1 MSETQAGRAA
11 HRAFLNSY
19 YGISR
24 HFYDL
29 TRKYYLFGRDQLLDE
44 LLAEPWS
51 RLIEVGVGTGRN
63 LKRLHR
69 KRPEARLGGID
80 ASDQMVSHAQKRCSF
95 ADIQFGF
102 AEDIQSAN
110 PLGAPPERI
119 LFSYS
124 LSMMSSPVAALASAR
139 ATLAPGGSVA
149 VVDFGDLAGLP
160 APVRDPFR
168 QFLAAFHVR
177 PLAPTVLREATSV
190 NVGPLGY
197 FVIARY
203 SSLH

>member
-1 MSETQAGRAA
+1 LSETETGRAA
-11 HRAFLNSY
+11 QRAFLNSY

-44 LLAEPWS
+44 LLAEPWT
-51 RLIEVGVGTGRN
+51 RLLEVGVGTGRN
-63 LKRLHR
+63 LRQLHR
-69 KRPEARLGGID
+69 RRPQARLGGID

-95 ADIQFGF
+95 AAIQFGF
-102 AEDIQSAN
+102 AEDLQSAN
-110 PLGAPPERI
+110 PLDAPPERI
-119 LFSYS
+119 MFSYS
-124 LSMMSSPVAALASAR
+124 LSMMSSPLAALASAR
-139 ATLAPGGSVA
+139 AALAPGGSVA

-160 APVRDPFR
+160 APVREPFR
-168 QFLAAFHVR
+168 KFLATFHVK
-177 PLAPTVLREATSV
+177 PLEPTVLREATSV

-203 SSLH
+203 SAVH